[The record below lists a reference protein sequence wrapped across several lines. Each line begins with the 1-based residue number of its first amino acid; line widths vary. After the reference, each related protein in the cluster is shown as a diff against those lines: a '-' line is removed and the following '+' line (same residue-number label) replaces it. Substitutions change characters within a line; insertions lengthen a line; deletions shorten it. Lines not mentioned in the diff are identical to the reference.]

1 LIFADSF
8 SLLHAEPAAVDK
20 MQTNLGGSSMKVRK
34 SFQSHILFTALLTA
48 LLGFSHGVQAQ
59 QDWRASVGG
68 QNADMSKQAVAF
80 LPNEIWIHAGDSIT
94 WTFASGDIHTVTF
107 LTTGQVYPF
116 DQSNGCPPITPSGL
130 PFDGSSCVSSA
141 PLTLG
146 QTYQV
151 IFPKAGNYE
160 IVCLVHG
167 QMFGTIHVLDQDL
180 PLPFDQADY
189 NKQAKEQFKALLED
203 ADLEQQ
209 HAEHR
214 HSIADMFSAR
224 VLPRTVAVT
233 AGVGEI
239 AATAGGQQSLS
250 VVRFFKGNVTI
261 HVGDTVEWTNLDPEI
276 GHTITF
282 GTVPQDLID
291 PSCSPNCVVSTD
303 PDGALHATI
312 TSTEQNVHSG
322 LIAALL
328 EDEPG
333 VPQGPVAPPTRF
345 RITFTTPRTYHYVCA
360 FHDNLGME
368 GQVIVLP

>member
-1 LIFADSF
+1 MKGFSSTCGKFVLT
-8 SLLHAEPAAVDK
+8 SLLALVV
-20 MQTNLGGSSMKVRK
+20 LGLTSS
-34 SFQSHILFTALLTA
+34 A
-48 LLGFSHGVQAQ
+48 QAQ
-59 QDWRASVGG
+59 QNWNATVGG
-68 QNADMSKQAVAF
+68 QSADMSRQAAAF

-107 LTTGQVYPF
+107 LTVGQVYPF
-116 DQSNGCPPITPSGL
+116 DQTQGCPPITPSGL

-141 PLTLG
+141 DLVLG

-151 IFPKAGNYE
+151 IFPTAGNYE
-160 IVCLVHG
+160 IVCLVHA
-167 QMFGTIHVLDQDL
+167 QMFGVIHVLDPTLAL
-180 PLPFDQADY
+180 PHDQAFYDE
-189 NKQAKEQFKALLED
+189 QAKAQLDALLED
-203 ADLEQQ
+203 ADHHAQ
-209 HAEHR
+209 HQ
-214 HSIADMFSAR
+214 HSIADGLSASVSSHTR
-224 VLPRTVAVT
+224 SVT

-239 AATAGGQQSLS
+239 AATAGGQQSFSL
-250 VVRFFKGNVTI
+250 VRFINGVVTI
-261 HVGDTVEWTNLDPEI
+261 HVGDTVEWSNLDPEI

-312 TSTEQNVHSG
+312 TSTQQNVHSG

-328 EDEPG
+328 EDVPG

-345 RITFTTPRTYHYVCA
+345 RITFTAPGTYPYVCS

>member
-1 LIFADSF
+1 
-8 SLLHAEPAAVDK
+8 
-20 MQTNLGGSSMKVRK
+20 MKATK
-34 SFQSHILFTALLTA
+34 PFQSHILFAALLTG
-48 LLGFSHGVQAQ
+48 LLGFSHAAQAQ
-59 QDWRASVGG
+59 QEWLATVGG
-68 QNADMSKQAVAF
+68 QSADMSKQAVAF

-94 WTFASGDIHTVTF
+94 WRFASGDIHTVTF
-107 LTTGQVYPF
+107 LTTGQIYPF
-116 DQSNGCPPITPSGL
+116 DQSQGCPPITPSGL

-141 PLTLG
+141 PLVLG

-167 QMFGTIHVLDQDL
+167 QMFGTIHVLDPDL
-180 PLPFDQADY
+180 PLPHDQAFYDERAAQQL
-189 NKQAKEQFKALLED
+189 NALLED
-203 ADLEQQ
+203 ADLHQQ
-209 HAEHR
+209 HAEHQ
-214 HSIADMFSAR
+214 HSMG
-224 VLPRTVAVT
+224 TVT

-239 AATAGGQQSLS
+239 AATAGGQQSFSL
-250 VVRFFKGNVTI
+250 VRFIHGNATI
-261 HVGDTVEWTNLDPEI
+261 HAGDTLEWTNLDPEI

-282 GTVPQDLID
+282 GAIPQDLID
-291 PSCSPNCVVSTD
+291 PSCSPGCIVSTD

-312 TSTEQNVHSG
+312 TSTKQNVHSG

-345 RITFTTPRTYHYVCA
+345 RITFTTPGAYPYVCA
-360 FHDNLGME
+360 FHDNLGMQ

>member
-1 LIFADSF
+1 MKALNSAYCKFAF
-8 SLLHAEPAAVDK
+8 TLLFLVGLLSLSHPA
-20 MQTNLGGSSMKVRK
+20 QG
-34 SFQSHILFTALLTA
+34 
-48 LLGFSHGVQAQ
+48 Q
-59 QDWRASVGG
+59 QNWNATVGG
-68 QNADMSKQAVAF
+68 QSADMSRQAVAF

-94 WTFASGDIHTVTF
+94 WTFNSGDIHTVTF
-107 LTTGQVYPF
+107 LTVGQVYPF
-116 DQSNGCPPITPSGL
+116 DQSNGCPPITPSGS
-130 PFDGSSCVSSA
+130 PFAGSSCVSSA

-151 IFPKAGNYE
+151 IFPAAGNYE

-167 QMFGTIHVLDQDL
+167 QMFGTIHVLDPSL
-180 PLPFDQADY
+180 PLPYDQAAYDQ
-189 NKQAKEQFKALLED
+189 QAKEQLKALLED
-203 ADLEQQ
+203 ADLHQR
-209 HAEHR
+209 HAER
-214 HSIADMFSAR
+214 QHSIGDMFSAR
-224 VLPRTVAVT
+224 VSSHRKSVT

-239 AATAGGQQSLS
+239 AATAGGQQSFSL
-250 VVRFFKGNVTI
+250 VRFINGTVTI
-261 HVGDTVEWTNLDPEI
+261 HAGDTVEWTNLDPEI

-282 GTVPQDLID
+282 GTIPQDLFD

-312 TSTEQNVHSG
+312 ISTQQNVHSG

-345 RITFTTPRTYHYVCA
+345 RVTFTTSGTYSYVCA
-360 FHDNLGME
+360 FHDNLGMD